1 MASLPTN
8 AILAVGVLG
17 LMALSYAEH
26 TRSVRPSFILNAY
39 LFCSLLFDIA
49 RTRTL
54 WLRSADSFNDTI
66 ATVTSVALGAK
77 LLVVILEAVEKRSI
91 LKSEFQGYP
100 PEATAGFYSRAVF
113 YWLNPLFKL
122 GFNSHLSVEDLF
134 VLDKELSSERLLAI
148 FEEQWS
154 RGKFNQSKRCLS
166 ETNSQQ

>member
-1 MASLPTN
+1 LTSSDATKASLPTN
-8 AILAVGVLG
+8 AILTVGVLG

-54 WLRSADSFNDTI
+54 WLRSADSFNDII
-66 ATVTSVALGAK
+66 ATVTSVAVGAK
-77 LLVVILEAVEKRSI
+77 LLVGILEAVEKRSI
-91 LKSEFQGYP
+91 LKSEYQGYP
-100 PEATAGFYSRAVF
+100 PEATAGFYSQAVF
-113 YWLNPLFKL
+113 YWLNPLFKV
-122 GFNSHLSVEDLF
+122 GFSSNISVEDLF

-154 RGKFNQSKRCLS
+154 KGK
-166 ETNSQQ
+166 